1 MVSFGALARRA
12 CLDELRNV
20 GGEAWPPYRAAGQ
33 REGFVAAKVATQ
45 RRRMEFTVLAGPAG
59 DNHLRGVRTSGHL
72 ASFGRAVK

>member
-1 MVSFGALARRA
+1 VVRFDALARRA

-45 RRRMEFTVLAGPAG
+45 RRRMEFSQDLQATITCVGYAQA
-59 DNHLRGVRTSGHL
+59 VTSR
-72 ASFGRAVK
+72 ASAVK